1 MEQQLFNLTL
11 LVSSIVCLL
20 MAFALFRGSRLFSVY
35 PAYRRYRLVAATALA
50 VFGAAFLLLRFIGIG
65 VLWPYPLLLCLLMAV
80 LIAVFYTLTA
90 YGDRHDDD
98 NGQ

>member
-20 MAFALFRGSRLFSVY
+20 MAFALFRGSRLFSAH
-35 PAYRRYRLVAATALA
+35 PAYRRYRLLAAAVLAL
-50 VFGAAFLLLRFIGIG
+50 FGAAFLLVRFIAVG
-65 VLWPYPLLLCLLMAV
+65 VLWPYTLLLCLLMAV
-80 LIAVFYTLTA
+80 LIAVFYTLIA